1 MTRSDTRVAH
11 ARTVLERE
19 HTRVQHEVD
28 ELRSGLGPFEQ
39 YGQHPSDLASDTLE
53 QEVDRSL
60 ELALLTQL
68 TEIDRALARLDT
80 GRYGLC
86 TACQQPISA
95 SRLDAVPW
103 AEFCIAHQAA
113 NERADNR
120 VLDPAVP
127 YALLDESTESD
138 DEDDHA
144 ELASEELALHVEYE
158 RTPHDDAT

>member
-1 MTRSDTRVAH
+1 MRPDA
-11 ARTVLERE
+11 ARRVLERE
-19 HTRVQHEVD
+19 RTRVQHEVD

-68 TEIDRALARLDT
+68 TEIDRALARVDA
-80 GRYGLC
+80 GRYGRC
-86 TACQQPISA
+86 TTCGEAISD

-103 AEFCIAHQAA
+103 AEFCVAHQAA
-113 NERADNR
+113 SERADDR

-138 DEDDHA
+138 DEDEHT
-144 ELASEELALHVEYE
+144 ELTSEELALHVEYE
-158 RTPHDDAT
+158 RTPRGDAT